1 MSAPFIVGQEQLEKA
16 REIIKKL
23 QEEKKK
29 LTEEIKTQVEVT
41 EKVSDEERDQL
52 IQELKRAKAAA
63 LELMQVRT
71 HWISDKFAQL
81 R

>member
-1 MSAPFIVGQEQLEKA
+1 MLSKIYICIITGQEQLEKA
-16 REIIKKL
+16 REIVKKL

-29 LTEEIKTQVEVT
+29 LMEEIKTQVEVT

-63 LELMQVRT
+63 LELMQVKYG
-71 HWISDKFAQL
+71 I
-81 R
+81 